1 MAPDRLA
8 QIVLREAHA
17 QELSLSR
24 LARKA
29 GFHPSTLCRWLGGQR
44 SIRVD
49 RALKVV
55 EVLGLELAAHSTHVN
70 KQRTSQSRRTRHPF
84 D

>member
-8 QIVLREAHA
+8 QLVLREANA
-17 QELSLSR
+17 QGLSLTR

-29 GFHPSTLCRWLGGQR
+29 GLHTSTLSRWVNGQR

-49 RALKVV
+49 RALKVID
-55 EVLGLELAAHSTHVN
+55 VLGLELAAHSTN
-70 KQRTSQSRRTRHPF
+70 AKSQRTSQSRRTRHPF
-84 D
+84 A